1 MRHPFFA
8 AALALLALSA
18 GPPVQARE
26 IDCEMRF
33 SLSGW
38 SVFYKRSSGTG
49 TIRCNNGQVM
59 NVSLEA
65 RGGGLTFGKSTIVDG
80 VGEFS
85 GVNDISEL
93 IGGYA
98 SAEAHAGAARSAK
111 AQVVTKGEV
120 SLALSGTGKGWDIG
134 VAFGSLIIKRR

>member
-1 MRHPFFA
+1 MRHPFLFA
-8 AALALLALSA
+8 ALVALAATA
-18 GPPVQARE
+18 APAAKARD

-85 GVNDISEL
+85 GVDDISDL

-98 SAEAHAGAARSAK
+98 SAEAHAGASRSAK

-120 SLALSGTGKGWDIG
+120 SLALSGTGKGWDVGI
-134 VAFGSLIIKRR
+134 AFGSLVIKRR

>member
-8 AALALLALSA
+8 AALALLASSA
-18 GPPVQARE
+18 APSAQARE